1 MIKAE
6 QLVKQVLEKNPITRS
21 NDKELQIA
29 CMEAQGFVFYS
40 GQKDKFRRLFSTES
54 IRRSR
59 QFLQAQ
65 GFYPP
70 DEKTKRGRK
79 LKQDRMRIEM
89 KKKEYVP
96 QYDGLGRLQGYLIK

>member
-40 GQKDKFRRLFSTES
+40 GQKDKFKRLFSSES

-59 QFLQAQ
+59 QKIQEGGLFPA
-65 GFYPP
+65 
-70 DEKTKRGRK
+70 DDNTKRGRK

-89 KKKEYVP
+89 KKKQYVFDNETNT
-96 QYDGLGRLQGYLIK
+96 YREV